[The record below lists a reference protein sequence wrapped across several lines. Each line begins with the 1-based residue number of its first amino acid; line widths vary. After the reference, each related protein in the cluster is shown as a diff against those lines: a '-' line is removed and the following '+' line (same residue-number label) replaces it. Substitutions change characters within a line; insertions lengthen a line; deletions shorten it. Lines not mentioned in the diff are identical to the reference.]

1 MVPGAGIEPARYC
14 YRKILSLVRLPIS
27 PPGQTGGG
35 GTRSRTEVDGFA
47 IHCIAT
53 LLFRHNHCA
62 IAYHYY
68 NTKNPDF
75 DFGAFNTI

>member
-1 MVPGAGIEPARYC
+1 
-14 YRKILSLVRLPIS
+14 
-27 PPGQTGGG
+27 
-35 GTRSRTEVDGFA
+35 
-47 IHCIAT
+47 